1 MNDKSIKKVNSRT
14 RSTACYD
21 LSRSTL
27 TWSPGPSLASPRYY
41 SGSSVL
47 GRGDW
52 LISGGY
58 DAGEDED
65 GDTSELLREGASGF
79 EAGPG
84 LRYGMGFHCQV
95 KHAAFTQTIS
105 KYCFTPTNGPGLR
118 CGIGFHCQVKSN
130 THIHTV
136 LNYIY

>member
-1 MNDKSIKKVNSRT
+1 MNKKLIKNA

-65 GDTSELLREGASGF
+65 GDTSELLREGGSMF

-95 KHAAFTQTIS
+95 RKAKHAAFTQTIS
-105 KYCFTPTNGPGLR
+105 KYFLKKRAGADMELASTVR
-118 CGIGFHCQVKSN
+118 H
-130 THIHTV
+130 THTHRFEIIIV
-136 LNYIY
+136 C